1 MNFKNEQLALISTLM
16 YCEGIMDTTTTNT
29 MNLET
34 RLREMFY
41 NGQKGDI
48 ENFTFNTSPD
58 RFNYP
63 EDLEK
68 VGLANSVPSI
78 SPLTFA
84 SNNP

>member
-1 MNFKNEQLALISTLM
+1 MNFTNEQLALISTLM
-16 YCEGIMDTTTTNT
+16 YCEEITDTTG
-29 MNLET
+29 NLES

-41 NGQKGDI
+41 NKEKGDI
-48 ENFTFNTSPD
+48 ENLTFNASPD